1 MLNSRIDT
9 SKVINTI
16 TSRLSDECIL
26 YIILNINRNK
36 EEIKS
41 IIKLAEEN
49 YKASKLL
56 RDNNLI
62 AFSIF
67 HLQQATE
74 LLTKF
79 LLIVYGIEIP
89 KTHDQGELISKLINE
104 IKNTPCSKLIFEPE
118 LELLLELVDEIKE
131 ISKDRINFVKSEGFI
146 RYLKA
151 AEFSENLFNAIMNE
165 DTSLSYNQNEKA
177 FQVLRFGFI
186 VPEIVFIGI
195 ILYPHEAYTRYPE
208 RDISPDN
215 YNKKEIPIAKD
226 EYYDRISSIIENA
239 IMITKEMFNKL

>member
-1 MLNSRIDT
+1 MYR
-9 SKVINTI
+9 
-16 TSRLSDECIL
+16 
-26 YIILNINRNK
+26 NR

-56 RDNNLI
+56 KDNNFI

-131 ISKDRINFVKSEGFI
+131 ISKDRINFVKSDGFI

-165 DTSLSYNQNEKA
+165 DTGLSYNQNKKA
-177 FQVLRFGFI
+177 LQVILRFAFI
-186 VPEIVFIGI
+186 VPEILFIGI